1 MAYSLRTTERKNYK
15 EIADVQVPRG
25 RRALQKPAKDE
36 LYPIEIV
43 ERDDE
48 QGKVKVHYLGYGERY
63 DEWKSLEE
71 IVPLPTPI
79 EGRLYYHGLLNP
91 KL

>member
-1 MAYSLRTTERKNYK
+1 MAYSLRTTEQKNYK
-15 EIADVQVPRG
+15 EITNVQVPQG
-25 RRALQKPAKDE
+25 RRVLQKPAKDE

-48 QGKVKVHYLGYGERY
+48 QGKVKVHYLGYGECY
-63 DEWKSLEE
+63 DEWKPLEE

-79 EGRLYYHGLLNP
+79 EGRLYYGY
-91 KL
+91 

>member
-15 EIADVQVPRG
+15 EIANVQVPQG
-25 RRALQKPAKDE
+25 RRVLQKPAKDE

-48 QGKVKVHYLGYGERY
+48 QGKVKVHYLGYGECY
-63 DEWKSLEE
+63 DEWKSFEE

-79 EGRLYYHGLLNP
+79 EGRLYYGY
-91 KL
+91 